1 MNALRGAVFLDRDG
15 TILDEVGY
23 LNHASRFRMLA
34 GAAEAIARLNVA
46 NYPVIVVSN
55 QSGIGR
61 GYFPE
66 SVVTDVNSLMQMALE
81 LGGARLTAIYYCPH
95 AAPVDCDCRKPKP
108 GMVLRAAK
116 EHGLDLKRSFF
127 VGDRHSDIE
136 LGHATGGKSILV
148 RSGYGEGEF
157 SWHVAKWR
165 RQPEHIATELSEAVD
180 CILGK
185 ER

>member
-1 MNALRGAVFLDRDG
+1 MFLDRDG

-23 LNHASRFRMLA
+23 LNHPSRFRMLA
-34 GAAEAIARLNVA
+34 GVAEAITRLNA
-46 NYPVIVVSN
+46 ASYPVVVVSN

-66 SVVTDVNSLMQMALE
+66 SVVADVNALMEKALE
-81 LGGARLTAIYYCPH
+81 MGGARLTGIYYCPH
-95 AAPVDCDCRKPKP
+95 AAPVDCDCRKPKT

-136 LGHATGGKSILV
+136 LGHAVGGQSVLV

-157 SWHVAKWR
+157 SWHVAKWI
-165 RQPEHIATELSEAVD
+165 RQPEHIAMNLSEAVD
-180 CILGK
+180 WILGK